1 VALMMLKTD
10 IIVRATNEELE
21 QDYFMK
27 WDRWQKPIF
36 RGWGVGQW

>member
-1 VALMMLKTD
+1 MAQKVALMMLKTD

-27 WDRWQKPIF
+27 WDR
-36 RGWGVGQW
+36 